1 MKRILIATTA
11 ILGFAGVAA
20 AQEAPALSGNY
31 SANVSQ
37 RHTEDAAMSSVA
49 MAAVGIIYY
58 SATASIDN
66 GSAGGWSNQSDRDYQ
81 IYTGK

>member
-37 RHTEDAAMSSVA
+37 RHNEDAAMASGA
-49 MAAVGIIYY
+49 MAAGGMIDY